1 MVAAGMSAAA
11 AAVPSCGR
19 RGAEAANKAG
29 SAHDATSAVTTVER
43 VYSASRRRTLD
54 LVITRPAGHDRA
66 DGAVLPVCLFLHG
79 LHGTARSS
87 APGNLA
93 GELGTGIKA
102 GTLPP
107 FAIVALDGGDSYWHH
122 NRPGDDPMAMLLEEV
137 PVWLRERGLGANG
150 VPFACAGVSMGGFG
164 ALLYT
169 RRRNERRDPVAVTA
183 VMAPGLIT
191 TWAEM
196 AKRDAFRDRADW
208 VAHDPLK
215 HLDALGTG
223 PVGIWC
229 GLDDRFIEG
238 ARRFIA
244 AARPKR
250 AYLAAGGH
258 DDTFFRDCIP
268 DLLRFVGGYAPTRS
282 AASD

>member
-1 MVAAGMSAAA
+1 MVAAGVAAAA

-19 RGAEAANKAG
+19 PSAEAGKKAG

-43 VYSASRRRTLD
+43 VYSVTRRRTLD
-54 LVITRPAGHDRA
+54 LVITRPAGHDDA
-66 DGAVLPVCLFLHG
+66 ELPVCLFLHG
-79 LHGTARSS
+79 LYGAARTA

-93 GELGTGIKA
+93 GELGAGIRN

-107 FAIVALDGGDSYWHH
+107 FAIVALDGGDSYWHQ
-122 NRPGDDPMAMLLEEV
+122 NKPGDDPMAMLLDET
-137 PVWLRERGLGANG
+137 PVWLRERGLGTHG

-196 AKRDAFRDRADW
+196 SKREAFKDRADW
-208 VAHDPLK
+208 VAHDPMK

-229 GLDDRFIEG
+229 GLQDKFIEG

-244 AARPKR
+244 EARPKR

-258 DDTFFRDCIP
+258 DDPFFRSCTA
-268 DLLRFVGGYAPTRS
+268 DLLRFIGDYAPTR
-282 AASD
+282 APGSD